1 MAQNFSQG
9 SSQCAA
15 LISASGAAGETVEIF
30 DANGNVLFSFTPAK
44 SYSSIL
50 VSLEALSVGESYTV
64 SIGGENNATVTLEST
79 ITGSGGMGGMGGR
92 NADGFG
98 GGMNRR

>member
-1 MAQNFSQG
+1 M
-9 SSQCAA
+9 
-15 LISASGAAGETVEIF
+15 
-30 DANGNVLFSFTPAK
+30 
-44 SYSSIL
+44 
-50 VSLEALSVGESYTV
+50 GESYTV
-64 SIGGENNATVTLEST
+64 SIGGENTATVTLEST